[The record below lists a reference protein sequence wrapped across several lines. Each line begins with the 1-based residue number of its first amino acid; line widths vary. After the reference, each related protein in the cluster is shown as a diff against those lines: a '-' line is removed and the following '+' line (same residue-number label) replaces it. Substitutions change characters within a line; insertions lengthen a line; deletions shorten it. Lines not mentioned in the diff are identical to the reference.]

1 MGLLQATSCMIKV
14 STAQI
19 VFEGSKVFPELF
31 ALLYKSI
38 QLYDILLIVQLKSNV
53 GQEVILSFRL
63 LKRLISFGK
72 KNSNFQAVIMLLTI
86 AVQSNIKFQYLL

>member
-19 VFEGSKVFPELF
+19 VLEGSKVFPELF
-31 ALLYKSI
+31 ALFHKYI

-72 KNSNFQAVIMLLTI
+72 KGTAISKQ
-86 AVQSNIKFQYLL
+86 